1 MRKAAIQSIR
11 SLWLKDS
18 KYKHRDIR
26 IRLAPHVGF
35 LQELVSDPGTQSG
48 VKTAKYSSQDRMRRG
63 SAEIK
68 VGWGK
73 VSIWRR

>member
-18 KYKHRDIR
+18 KYKHGDVR
-26 IRLAPHVGF
+26 IRLAPDVGF
-35 LQELVSDPGTQSG
+35 LQELVSDPGTQPG

-63 SAEIK
+63 SL
-68 VGWGK
+68 
-73 VSIWRR
+73 RL